1 MGVQAIST
9 TDVIYPAWPLF
20 LYTNA
25 AIGKALLLPLLEYQA
40 TGQYPNKWAVHDLG
54 AWFMCQ
60 PYPFECVESGI
71 GTAYPNAPGYPN
83 GTI

>member
-25 AIGKALLLPLLEYQA
+25 AIGKSLLLPLLEYQA
-40 TGQYPNKWAVHDLG
+40 TGQYPNKWAMHDLG
-54 AWFMCQ
+54 
-60 PYPFECVESGI
+60 
-71 GTAYPNAPGYPN
+71 T
-83 GTI
+83 